1 MCLEHDVLSDE
12 DLWELARSLKAK
24 NEPGLLAFLMDTDDA
39 RFLRKVKKFTSAKT
53 AKSRQKK
60 TRIEILEECAAK
72 DCGCA
77 TPGDY
82 YDRLKRILDRNTLD
96 GAFQKAVYDALVHGR
111 EKKKVLFVIGPTN
124 TGKSTLFRALGLIYR
139 VFRMP
144 DRGSYPLS
152 SVQGK
157 EVMYFNDYTF
167 DDRVLSWSYLK
178 NIMEGEPL
186 AVSMPKNLGEDF
198 EWKSTAPC
206 FGTARQ
212 TVSLRLPSGMIDADE
227 TFQMDNRITYEL

>member
-1 MCLEHDVLSDE
+1 
-12 DLWELARSLKAK
+12 
-24 NEPGLLAFLMDTDDA
+24 MDTDDG
-39 RFLRKVKKFTSAKT
+39 RFLRKVKKVSSAKT
-53 AKSRQKK
+53 AKSRGKK
-60 TRIEILEECAAK
+60 TRMEILEDCTARL
-72 DCGCA
+72 CGCG
-77 TPGDY
+77 TPNDF
-82 YDRLKRILDRNTLD
+82 YDRLKRILERNNLD
-96 GAFQKAVYDALVHGR
+96 GAFQKAVCDALVHGR
-111 EKKKVLFVIGPTN
+111 QKKKVLFLIGPSD

-152 SVQGK
+152 
-157 EVMYFNDYTF
+157 TF

-186 AVSMPKNLGEDF
+186 AVSMPKNQGEDF
-198 EWKSTAPC
+198 EWNSTAPC

>member
-1 MCLEHDVLSDE
+1 MDSD
-12 DLWELARSLKAK
+12 D
-24 NEPGLLAFLMDTDDA
+24 G
-39 RFLRKVKKFTSAKT
+39 RFLRKVKKVSSAKT
-53 AKSRQKK
+53 ATSRGKK
-60 TRIEILEECAAK
+60 TRIEILEDCTATR
-72 DCGCA
+72 CGCG
-77 TPGDY
+77 TPNDF
-82 YDRLKRILDRNTLD
+82 YDRLKRILKRNKLD
-96 GAFQKAVYDALVHGR
+96 GAFQKAVCDALVHGR
-111 EKKKVLFVIGPTN
+111 QKKKVLFLIGPSD

-157 EVMYFNDYTF
+157 EVMYFSDYTF
-167 DDRVLSWSYLK
+167 DDRVISWSYLK

-212 TVSLRLPSGMIDADE
+212 TVSLRHPSGMLDADE
-227 TFQMDNRITYEL
+227 TFQMGNRMTDEL